1 MLFPLFLP
9 TEYGG
14 RCWLH
19 DDDVRPSLW
28 PHLLTSPFPP
38 RFRQDLMDGSKGE
51 TSPHIN
57 ENGGAA
63 HQVAAWRTSFLAS
76 KAVRLNE
83 FTTRTTL
90 AGVGKGKLLNS
101 LSTTPIGRIFLAARQ
116 ELTEPAALGKPWRC
130 CF

>member
-1 MLFPLFLP
+1 M
-9 TEYGG
+9 
-14 RCWLH
+14 H

-51 TSPHIN
+51 TSPHIS

-90 AGVGKGKLLNS
+90 AGVGKREAFEQFIDNAHRSDFPGRSAGTDRTGSTWQALALL
-101 LSTTPIGRIFLAARQ
+101 LLVVIR
-116 ELTEPAALGKPWRC
+116 
-130 CF
+130 